1 LPISKIFQKTKK
13 PKNLFPKFPS
23 LSLSLHKS
31 KMGAFISKAMNQLFK
46 KPEMRILMLG
56 LDGAGKTTILTAL
69 KLNEFVNT
77 IPTVGFNV
85 ETISYRNL
93 NFNIWDVGGQDKIR
107 RLWRYYYNNV
117 DCLIFVID
125 SMDRERI
132 DDRFDYE
139 NSAKDELIRLL
150 NEDELSGVSLLVY
163 ANKQDAQGAMKV
175 QDVATSL
182 DLPNIA
188 RGHNWH
194 IQGCSAMTGDGLYE
208 GLQWICDNVQ
218 AGKSS

>member
-1 LPISKIFQKTKK
+1 MGHLISKV
-13 PKNLFPKFPS
+13 
-23 LSLSLHKS
+23 
-31 KMGAFISKAMNQLFK
+31 MNSLFK
-46 KPEMRILMLG
+46 KTEMRILMLG
-56 LDGAGKTTILTAL
+56 LDGAGKTTILTSL

-107 RLWRYYYNNV
+107 PLWRYYYNNV

-125 SMDRERI
+125 CVDRERI
-132 DDRFDYE
+132 DDRYDYE

-150 NEDELSGVSLLVY
+150 NEDELRNVDLLVY
-163 ANKQDAQGAMKV
+163 ANKQDQGSAMKV
-175 QDVATSL
+175 QDVATAL
-182 DLPNIA
+182 DLAHIA

-208 GLQWICDNVQ
+208 GLQWVVDNVNPNQ
-218 AGKSS
+218 Q